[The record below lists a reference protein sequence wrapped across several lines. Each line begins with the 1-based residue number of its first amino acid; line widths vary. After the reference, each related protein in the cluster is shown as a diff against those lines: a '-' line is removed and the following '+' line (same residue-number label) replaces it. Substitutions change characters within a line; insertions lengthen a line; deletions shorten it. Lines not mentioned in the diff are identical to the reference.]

1 MVEKAQRTI
10 RVKWVRSGIGF
21 SYRQKVMVRSLGLR
35 RLNQVVERPDTPQIR
50 GLVANI
56 PHLVQIVS
64 EKASSAF
71 SSVPEYTI
79 RPAEAMP
86 VQPADAQA
94 VETAKQR
101 IEPPRQGPEER
112 VAEPVPQEK
121 LARHVKATSQALEE
135 VKAEK
140 PAKRVATGK
149 AKASKP
155 VAAKKKTHEKAATA
169 KGAKPSRKGKK

>member
-1 MVEKAQRTI
+1 MVGKPQRTI

-21 SYRQKVMVRSLGLR
+21 SHRQKVMVRSLGLL

-64 EKASSAF
+64 EMASSAF

-79 RPAEAMP
+79 RPREAMP

-94 VETAKQR
+94 VETAKKK
-101 IEPPRQGPEER
+101 IEAPRRGSEES
-112 VAEPVPQEK
+112 VAEPVPQGKSE
-121 LARHVKATSQALEE
+121 RHAKATSQALEE

-140 PAKRVATGK
+140 PAKRVATEK

-155 VAAKKKTHEKAATA
+155 VAAKKKTQEKAATA